1 MPSEHD
7 SIASGGAARWPLAQ
21 VLSRLPL
28 PATAKWPQGVF
39 DTEVFASP
47 GLRLSLFAPRG
58 EDRQSAHDED
68 EFYLVA
74 HGRAV
79 LHVRDRRDGWGILE
93 AASGDALFVAAGI
106 EHRFESISAD
116 FTAWVVFFP
125 ATAPRESP

>member
-7 SIASGGAARWPLAQ
+7 PIPSGDATRWPLAQ

-28 PATAKWPQGVF
+28 PATAKWPQGVS
-39 DTEVFASP
+39 DAEVFAAP
-47 GLRLSLFAPRG
+47 GIRLSLFAPRG
-58 EDRQSAHDED
+58 EDHQSAHDQD

-74 HGRAV
+74 SGRAV
-79 LHVRDRRDGWGILE
+79 LHVCNGWRTLE
-93 AASGDALFVAAGI
+93 ADRGDALFVAAGI
-106 EHRFESISAD
+106 EHRFESISED